1 MTDTSTHASP
11 PAAAKRAPR
20 PDVQPVL
27 ERLAALHPALFGAV
41 FLPLKRGIFQDLL
54 AAHPDIFER
63 EALKAALSVHT
74 RSTRYLSA
82 VASGQQRHDLQGQP
96 VEAMAPE
103 HVHHALLEVF
113 RRRQI
118 RTQEDLRPKLR
129 GRLLQAFE
137 ASGLSREAYTE
148 LVRSK
153 DEAAN
158 QLLDEAL
165 AQSSERAARAEAL
178 LRAFEASG
186 QTVEAFAD
194 MYGLEPQT
202 AIRTLA
208 QARKVRQPAGTAV

>member
-1 MTDTSTHASP
+1 
-11 PAAAKRAPR
+11 
-20 PDVQPVL
+20 
-27 ERLAALHPALFGAV
+27 
-41 FLPLKRGIFQDLL
+41 
-54 AAHPDIFER
+54 
-63 EALKAALSVHT
+63 
-74 RSTRYLSA
+74 
-82 VASGQQRHDLQGQP
+82 
-96 VEAMAPE
+96 
-103 HVHHALLEVF
+103 VF

-148 LVRSK
+148 LVRGK

-208 QARKVRQPAGTAV
+208 QARKARQPAGTAV